1 MLFEGDCDCEAL
13 MMLLPPLVAFG
24 AYSEG
29 VEEAVM
35 VTETAQSTLQ
45 DSTSSLPTTV
55 APLLRVRYVYSA
67 RKTLRLAWGEQ
78 DGVRRV
84 AALPMEQRGG

>member
-1 MLFEGDCDCEAL
+1 MPRISGVPTA
-13 MMLLPPLVAFG
+13 A
-24 AYSEG
+24 AA

>member
-1 MLFEGDCDCEAL
+1 MPRISGVPTAAAAGEEA
-13 MMLLPPLVAFG
+13 A
-24 AYSEG
+24 A